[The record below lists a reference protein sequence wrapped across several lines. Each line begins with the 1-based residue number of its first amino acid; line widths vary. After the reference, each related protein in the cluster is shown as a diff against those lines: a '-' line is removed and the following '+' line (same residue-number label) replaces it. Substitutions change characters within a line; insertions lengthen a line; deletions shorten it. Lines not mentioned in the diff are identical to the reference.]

1 MSKKE
6 YDHGDHMAIMS
17 ELLVLYK
24 LRNETESKINVAEE
38 KNNEMKELQKKKE
51 KDAEEEIPF

>member
-1 MSKKE
+1 MAQKE

-17 ELLVLYK
+17 ELLTLYK

-38 KNNEMKELQKKKE
+38 KNDQMKDLQKKKE
-51 KDAEEEIPF
+51 KEAEEVPF